1 MIESLNIFK
10 KVEELIKEHGSAS
23 ILRDHVNLLR
33 EQFSLLEKQNT
44 LLNNKIDTLE
54 SQIQDC
60 NEEKQRLN
68 EIIKTLRENQSIKK
82 FEKETEEILKVFFDE
97 AKELDVNHFTSIF
110 PSVQPSVVNYHFDI
124 LRKNKMIV
132 QTRAGTEIRSITRPP
147 GFSITPK
154 GREYV
159 IRNMST

>member
-33 EQFSLLEKQNT
+33 EQFSLLEKQNCV
-44 LLNNKIDTLE
+44 LNNEIDTLE
-54 SQIQDC
+54 SRLQDC
-60 NEEKQRLN
+60 TEEKQRLN
-68 EIIKTLRENQSIKK
+68 EVIKTLKENQSTEK
-82 FEKETEEILKVFFDE
+82 FEKITEEILKVFFDE
-97 AKELDVNHFTSIF
+97 AKELDVDHFTSVL
-110 PSVQPSVVNYHFDI
+110 SVQPSVVSYHFDI

-132 QTRAGTEIRSITRPP
+132 QTRAGAQIMGITSPP
-147 GFSITPK
+147 GFSITSK

-159 IRNMST
+159 IKNMST

>member
-33 EQFSLLEKQNT
+33 EQFSILEKQNIV
-44 LLNNKIDTLE
+44 LNNKIHTLE
-54 SQIQDC
+54 SQLQDC
-60 NEEKQRLN
+60 KEEKQRLGDV
-68 EIIKTLRENQSIKK
+68 IKTLKENQSTKI
-82 FEKETEEILKVFFDE
+82 FEKFTEKILKVFFDE
-97 AKELDVNHFTSIF
+97 AKELDVDHFSSAL
-110 PSVQPSVVNYHFDI
+110 SVQPSVVSYHFDI

-132 QTRAGTEIRSITRPP
+132 QTRAGAQIMGITSPP
-147 GFSITPK
+147 GFSITSK

-159 IRNMST
+159 IKNMST